1 LGKWRTEVEGKP
13 IDASSKLF
21 NNQELSGMDGLKRY
35 LLEHRQDQFTRSMV
49 YKLTTFALGRP
60 LTFADHSSVDR
71 ITAEVRKHED
81 RLATMITLI
90 VASDLFHTK

>member
-1 LGKWRTEVEGKP
+1 
-13 IDASSKLF
+13 
-21 NNQELSGMDGLKRY
+21 
-35 LLEHRQDQFTRSMV
+35 MV